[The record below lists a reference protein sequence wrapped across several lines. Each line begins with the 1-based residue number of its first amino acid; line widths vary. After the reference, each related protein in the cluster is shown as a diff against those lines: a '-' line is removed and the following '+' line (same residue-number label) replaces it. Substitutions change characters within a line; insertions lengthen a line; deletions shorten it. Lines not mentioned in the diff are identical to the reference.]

1 MKEKND
7 LMIMLKRLKMP
18 GIAINL
24 DIRIKEAND
33 NELGFIEFLHLLI
46 QDEVVSRESNILEKR
61 LKDATFPA
69 RQTFEQFDFSFNRE
83 AIPANVIR
91 DLATCHFID
100 KRDNLLL
107 CGPPGIGKS
116 HIACAIGHEACRRQ
130 MDVIFRKTGKIIE
143 ELSDPL
149 YPKRSDRLLKKTI
162 SCDLLILD
170 DFAFRKYSQSESE
183 LLYTIADERLGKKS
197 TIITSNRP
205 PEDWYSVFP
214 DPVIGG
220 AILDRLISG
229 AIKIIITK
237 GESYRRKNNVVLEQK
252 K

>member
-7 LMIMLKRLKMP
+7 LMMMLKRLKMP
-18 GIAINL
+18 GIANNL
-24 DIRIKEAND
+24 DIRINEAED

-61 LKDATFPA
+61 LKDATFPV

-83 AIPANVIR
+83 AIPVNIIR

-116 HIACAIGHEACRRQ
+116 HIASAIGHEACRRQ
-130 MDVIFRKTGKIIE
+130 MDVIFRKTGKLIE

-183 LLYTIADERLGKKS
+183 LLYTVADERLGKKS

-205 PEDWYSVFP
+205 PEDWYSVYP

-237 GESYRRKNNVVLEQK
+237 GKSYRREKTVVHEQK

>member
-1 MKEKND
+1 
-7 LMIMLKRLKMP
+7 
-18 GIAINL
+18 
-24 DIRIKEAND
+24 
-33 NELGFIEFLHLLI
+33 
-46 QDEVVSRESNILEKR
+46 
-61 LKDATFPA
+61 
-69 RQTFEQFDFSFNRE
+69 
-83 AIPANVIR
+83 
-91 DLATCHFID
+91 
-100 KRDNLLL
+100 
-107 CGPPGIGKS
+107 
-116 HIACAIGHEACRRQ
+116 
-130 MDVIFRKTGKIIE
+130 MDVIFRKTGKLIE

-149 YPKRSDRLLKKTI
+149 YPKRIDRLLKKTI

-183 LLYTIADERLGKKS
+183 LLYTVADERLGKKS

-205 PEDWYSVFP
+205 PEDWYSVYP

-237 GESYRRKNNVVLEQK
+237 GKSYRREKTVVHEQK

>member
-7 LMIMLKRLKMP
+7 LMMMLKRLKMP
-18 GIAINL
+18 GIANNL
-24 DIRIKEAND
+24 DIRINEAED

-61 LKDATFPA
+61 LKDATFPV

-83 AIPANVIR
+83 AIPVNIIR

-116 HIACAIGHEACRRQ
+116 HIASAIGHEACRRQ
-130 MDVIFRKTGKIIE
+130 MDVIFRKTGKLIE

-197 TIITSNRP
+197 TILTSNRP
-205 PEDWYSVFP
+205 PEDWYSVYP

-237 GESYRRKNNVVLEQK
+237 GKSYRREKTVVHEQK